1 MGQIIFNRD
10 EEEEKMKVK
19 DLMTK
24 NVITFTPDMSI
35 KDAMEILVKN
45 NIGGAPVVENHKLV
59 GIVTQRDI
67 LNYLDIAYKRQGW
80 IFIPTPFDIIE
91 IPRITALPYEKF
103 TEIYES
109 LGKEK
114 IGDIMQKKI
123 YFVEPDD
130 DIEDAIQLLG
140 KGKINRLP
148 VVDKDMNV
156 VGIITRGD
164 ILRGLA
170 NLKSEK

>member
-1 MGQIIFNRD
+1 
-10 EEEEKMKVK
+10 MKVK

-24 NVITFTPDMSI
+24 NVITFSPDMTI
-35 KDAMEILVKN
+35 KEAMEILVKN
-45 NIGGAPVVENHKLV
+45 NIGGAPVVENGKLV
-59 GIVTQRDI
+59 GIITQRDI
-67 LNYLDIAYKRQGW
+67 LSYLDMAYRRQGW

-91 IPRITALPYEKF
+91 IPRVTALPYEKF

-114 IGDIMQKKI
+114 IGDIMQKKV

-130 DIEDAIQLLG
+130 DIEDAIQHLG

-148 VVDKDMNV
+148 VVDKDRKV

-170 NLKSEK
+170 AYKENK

>member
-1 MGQIIFNRD
+1 
-10 EEEEKMKVK
+10 MKVK

-24 NVITFTPDMSI
+24 NVITFSPDMTI
-35 KDAMEILVKN
+35 KEAMEILVKN
-45 NIGGAPVVENHKLV
+45 NIGGAPVVENGKLV
-59 GIVTQRDI
+59 GIITQRDI
-67 LNYLDIAYKRQGW
+67 LSYLDMAYKRQGW

-91 IPRITALPYEKF
+91 IPRVTALPYEKF

-114 IGDIMQKKI
+114 IGDIMQKKV

-148 VVDKDMNV
+148 VVDKDRKV

-170 NLKSEK
+170 GYKENK

>member
-1 MGQIIFNRD
+1 
-10 EEEEKMKVK
+10 MKVK

-24 NVITFTPDMSI
+24 NVITFNPNMTI
-35 KDAMEILVKN
+35 KEAMEILVKN
-45 NIGGAPVVENHKLV
+45 NIGGAPVVDNGKLV
-59 GIVTQRDI
+59 GIITQRDI
-67 LNYLDIAYKRQGW
+67 LSYLDMAYKRQGW

-91 IPRITALPYEKF
+91 IPRVTALPYEKF

-114 IGDIMQKKI
+114 IGDIMQKRV

-130 DIEDAIQLLG
+130 DIEEAIQLLG

-148 VVDKDMNV
+148 VVDKDRNV

-170 NLKSEK
+170 NLNPNK

>member
-1 MGQIIFNRD
+1 
-10 EEEEKMKVK
+10 MKVK

-24 NVITFTPDMSI
+24 NVITFSPDMTI
-35 KDAMEILVKN
+35 KEAMEILVKN
-45 NIGGAPVVENHKLV
+45 NIGGAPVVENGKLV
-59 GIVTQRDI
+59 GIITQRDI
-67 LNYLDIAYKRQGW
+67 LSYLDMAYKRQGW

-91 IPRITALPYEKF
+91 IPRVTALPYEKF

-114 IGDIMQKKI
+114 IGDIMQKKV

-148 VVDKDMNV
+148 VVDKDREV

-170 NLKSEK
+170 GYKENK

>member
-1 MGQIIFNRD
+1 
-10 EEEEKMKVK
+10 MKVK

-24 NVITFTPDMSI
+24 NVITFSPDMTI
-35 KDAMEILVKN
+35 KEAMEILVKN
-45 NIGGAPVVENHKLV
+45 NIGGAPVVENGKLV
-59 GIVTQRDI
+59 GIITQRDI
-67 LNYLDIAYKRQGW
+67 LSYLDMAYKRQGW

-91 IPRITALPYEKF
+91 IPRVTALPYEKF

-114 IGDIMQKKI
+114 IGDIMQKKV

-148 VVDKDMNV
+148 VVDKDRKV

-170 NLKSEK
+170 AYKENK

>member
-1 MGQIIFNRD
+1 MGQIILDRD
-10 EEEEKMKVK
+10 EEEKKMKVK

-24 NVITFTPDMSI
+24 NVITFTPDLTI
-35 KDAMEILVKN
+35 KEAMEILIKN
-45 NIGGAPVVENHKLV
+45 NIGGAPVVQNGKLV
-59 GIVTQRDI
+59 GIITQRDI
-67 LNYLDIAYKRQGW
+67 LCFLDMAYKRQGW

-91 IPRITALPYEKF
+91 IPRLTALPYEKF

-114 IGDIMQKKI
+114 IGNIMQKKV

-148 VVDKDMNV
+148 VIDKN
-156 VGIITRGD
+156 R
-164 ILRGLA
+164 LL
-170 NLKSEK
+170 

>member
-1 MGQIIFNRD
+1 
-10 EEEEKMKVK
+10 MKVK

-24 NVITFTPDMSI
+24 NVITFDPNMTI
-35 KDAMEILVKN
+35 KEAMEILVKN
-45 NIGGAPVVENHKLV
+45 NIGGAPVVDNGKLV
-59 GIVTQRDI
+59 GIITQRDI
-67 LNYLDIAYKRQGW
+67 LSYLDMAYKRQGW

-91 IPRITALPYEKF
+91 IPRVTALPYEKF

-114 IGDIMQKKI
+114 IGDIMQKRV

-148 VVDKDMNV
+148 VVDKDRNV

-170 NLKSEK
+170 NISSNK

>member
-1 MGQIIFNRD
+1 
-10 EEEEKMKVK
+10 MKVK

-24 NVITFTPDMSI
+24 NVITFDPNMTI
-35 KDAMEILVKN
+35 KEAMEILVKN
-45 NIGGAPVVENHKLV
+45 NIGGAPVVDNGKLV
-59 GIVTQRDI
+59 GIITQRDI
-67 LNYLDIAYKRQGW
+67 LSYLDMAYKRQGW

-91 IPRITALPYEKF
+91 IPRVTALPYEKF

-114 IGDIMQKKI
+114 IGDIMQKRV

-148 VVDKDMNV
+148 VVDKDRNV

-170 NLKSEK
+170 NLSSNK

>member
-1 MGQIIFNRD
+1 
-10 EEEEKMKVK
+10 MKVK

-24 NVITFTPDMSI
+24 NVITFNPNMTI
-35 KDAMEILVKN
+35 KEAMEILVKN
-45 NIGGAPVVENHKLV
+45 NIGGAPVVDNGKLV
-59 GIVTQRDI
+59 GIITQRDI
-67 LNYLDIAYKRQGW
+67 LSYLDMAYKRQGW

-91 IPRITALPYEKF
+91 IPRVTALPYEKF

-114 IGDIMQKKI
+114 IGDIMQKRV

-148 VVDKDMNV
+148 VVDKDRNV

-170 NLKSEK
+170 NLSSNK

>member
-1 MGQIIFNRD
+1 
-10 EEEEKMKVK
+10 MKVK

-24 NVITFTPDMSI
+24 NVITFSPDMTI
-35 KDAMEILVKN
+35 KEAMEILVKN
-45 NIGGAPVVENHKLV
+45 NIGGAPVVENGKLV
-59 GIVTQRDI
+59 GIITQRDI
-67 LNYLDIAYKRQGW
+67 LSYLDMAYKRQGW

-91 IPRITALPYEKF
+91 IPRVTALPYEKF

-114 IGDIMQKKI
+114 IGDIMQKKV

-148 VVDKDMNV
+148 VVDKDRKV

-164 ILRGLA
+164 IVRGLA
-170 NLKSEK
+170 GYKENK

>member
-1 MGQIIFNRD
+1 
-10 EEEEKMKVK
+10 MKVK

-24 NVITFTPDMSI
+24 NVITFTPEMTI
-35 KDAMEILVKN
+35 KEAMEILVKN
-45 NIGGAPVVENHKLV
+45 NIGGAPVVENGKLV
-59 GIVTQRDI
+59 GIITQRDI
-67 LNYLDIAYKRQGW
+67 LSFLDMAYKRQGW

-91 IPRITALPYEKF
+91 IPRLTALPYEKF

-109 LGKEK
+109 LGQEK
-114 IGDIMQKKI
+114 IGNIMQKKV

-148 VVDKDMNV
+148 VVDQNRSV

-164 ILRGLA
+164 ILRGLS
-170 NLKSEK
+170 NLEKGKN

>member
-1 MGQIIFNRD
+1 MGQIVFNRI
-10 EEEEKMKVK
+10 EEEKKMKVK

-24 NVITFTPDMSI
+24 NVITFNPNMTI
-35 KDAMEILVKN
+35 KEAMEILVKN
-45 NIGGAPVVENHKLV
+45 NIGGAPVVDNGKLV
-59 GIVTQRDI
+59 GIITQRDI
-67 LNYLDIAYKRQGW
+67 LSYLDMAYKRQGW

-91 IPRITALPYEKF
+91 IPRVTALPYEKF

-114 IGDIMQKKI
+114 IGDIMQKRV

-130 DIEDAIQLLG
+130 DIEEAIQLLG

-148 VVDKDMNV
+148 VVDKDRNV

-170 NLKSEK
+170 NLNPNK

>member
-1 MGQIIFNRD
+1 
-10 EEEEKMKVK
+10 MKVK

-24 NVITFTPDMSI
+24 NVITFNPNMTI
-35 KDAMEILVKN
+35 KEAMEILVKN
-45 NIGGAPVVENHKLV
+45 NIGGAPVVDNGKLV
-59 GIVTQRDI
+59 GIITQRDI
-67 LNYLDIAYKRQGW
+67 LSYLDMAYKRQGW

-91 IPRITALPYEKF
+91 IPRVTALPYEKF

-114 IGDIMQKKI
+114 IGDIMQKRV

-130 DIEDAIQLLG
+130 DIEEAIQLLG

-148 VVDKDMNV
+148 VVDKDRNV

-170 NLKSEK
+170 NLNSNK